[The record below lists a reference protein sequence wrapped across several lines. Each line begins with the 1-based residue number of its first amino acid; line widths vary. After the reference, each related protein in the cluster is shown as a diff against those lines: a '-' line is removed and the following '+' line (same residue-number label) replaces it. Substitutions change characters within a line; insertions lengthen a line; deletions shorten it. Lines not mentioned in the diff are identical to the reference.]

1 MHSLCITSGKGG
13 VGKTTLAVNLGI
25 AMARGG
31 KRVLLLD
38 GDMGMANLNVQM
50 GINPEFTIHDVV
62 RGRKNL
68 SQIVIPTEYGLDLI
82 AGGSGIAELAELGE
96 HERQNVLHGLEELHG
111 YDILII
117 DTGAGIGDNVI
128 RFILAAERT
137 VIVTTPEPTSLT
149 DAYGIVK
156 TVLARRE
163 TRGKTLKLLVNCV
176 VSGAQARDV
185 AARLNSV
192 TSRFLHEGLDCIGS
206 IPCDPLIQKSIMA
219 QKPHLILNPSAASA
233 RHIREAAT
241 RLVDDR
247 GTGIKNSLGGFLR
260 ALFGAG

>member
-1 MHSLCITSGKGG
+1 MRSLCITSGKGG

-25 AMARGG
+25 AIARGG

-50 GINPEFTIHDVV
+50 GINPEFTIYDVV
-62 RGRKNL
+62 RGRINL
-68 SQIVIPTEYGLDLI
+68 SRIVIPTDYGLDLI

-96 HERQNVLHGLEELHG
+96 HERQNILRGLEELHG

-128 RFILAAERT
+128 RFIQAAERT

-156 TVLARRE
+156 TVLARRGAH
-163 TRGKTLKLLVNCV
+163 GKMLKLLVNCA
-176 VSGAQARDV
+176 VSPVAAREV
-185 AARLNSV
+185 AARLGSV
-192 TSRFLHEGLDCIGS
+192 TNRFLHEGLDFIGA
-206 IPCDPLIQKSIMA
+206 IPFDPLIQKSIMA
-219 QKPHLILNPSAASA
+219 QKPHLILNPRAASA
-233 RHIREAAT
+233 RYIREAAT
-241 RLVDDR
+241 RLADDS
-247 GTGIKNSLGGFLR
+247 GTGIGNSLKGFLR
-260 ALFGAG
+260 ALFGPG